1 MDEENKLVKKVKRLL
16 RRLGYPRWLHH
27 FGPKKYEFWQHF
39 VALLVRFF
47 CRLSYRR
54 VRRLFDLLGM
64 VCPSKSALHNTAKKL
79 SSAFWQRVLK
89 ATSGSHYLVAI
100 DSTGFS
106 RTNPSYHY
114 LRRIDGKMPKIPIKL
129 STAFDTNKKK
139 FCAAKIRVLPAHD
152 IKDAKFLLFHSG
164 PKIAVA
170 DKGYNAEHL
179 FRFAAENNMQLM
191 VPSKSNAKRGFYRKK
206 AQEKF
211 RLRTYHRREL
221 VESGNSSIKR
231 CYGSSVSSRKAR
243 TIRTEVYG
251 RLACHN
257 LFGWL
262 FRLSGQSLLF
272 KSISLLK
279 NHSPPRRLPLKI
291 IGFNDVR
298 RPSLENSPE
307 RPIGSS
313 ELEFSEVRGKV

>member
-1 MDEENKLVKKVKRLL
+1 MGVGVYPTMKKEVKLVKKVKRLL
-16 RRLGYPRWLHH
+16 RRLGCPRWLHH
-27 FGPKKYEFWQHF
+27 FGPKTYEFYEHF
-39 VALLVRFF
+39 CALLIRFF

-54 VRRLFDLLGM
+54 IKHFCDLLGLR
-64 VCPSKSALHNTAKKL
+64 CPSKSALQYTAKKL
-79 SSAFWQRVLK
+79 DSAFWQRVLK
-89 ATSGSHYLVAI
+89 ATSGSHYLIAI
-100 DSTGFS
+100 DSTGLS
-106 RTNPSYHY
+106 RTTPSYHY

-129 STAFDTNKKK
+129 STAFDTKKKK

-152 IKDAKFLLFHSG
+152 IKDAKFLLCHSG

-179 FRFAAENNMQLM
+179 FRFAAENNIRLM

-206 AQEKF
+206 AQKKF

-221 VESGNSSIKR
+221 VESSNSSIKR
-231 CYGSSVSSRKAR
+231 CYGGSVSSRKAR

-262 FRLSGQSLLF
+262 FRLTGQSL
-272 KSISLLK
+272 S
-279 NHSPPRRLPLKI
+279 
-291 IGFNDVR
+291 
-298 RPSLENSPE
+298 
-307 RPIGSS
+307 
-313 ELEFSEVRGKV
+313 